1 MNSENVETFEEV
13 SYEHEEENNGDPT
26 MVSLIVKENPYI
38 RNIINNSKLYIVHKK
53 NVIEAFDT
61 FGPSGLFHLFLP
73 KDFFAFPFA
82 IGQMKNLGLPH
93 DLRNIFLKLRYLL

>member
-38 RNIINNSKLYIVHKK
+38 RNIIKNSKLYIVHKK

-61 FGPSGLFHLFLP
+61 FGPSGLFHLFLL
-73 KDFFAFPFA
+73 KGFFYFHSRLD
-82 IGQMKNLGLPH
+82 KS
-93 DLRNIFLKLRYLL
+93 KT